1 MRSSTAPADRLRRVL
16 LAVVLLGVPLLAAS
30 ALRGQVQPAGEKF
43 PPELVKFVQ
52 KRVKAGRYNSASE
65 VVRDALRKEL
75 EAEEHRNEMDRLI
88 DEGRASG
95 RSIDGE
101 KAFKQIWAYI
111 AKRKKERA
119 ARRTSTKK
127 AA

>member
-1 MRSSTAPADRLRRVL
+1 MTMNVNLTS
-16 LAVVLLGVPLLAAS
+16 
-30 ALRGQVQPAGEKF
+30 
-43 PPELVKFVQ
+43 ELVKFVQ

-75 EAEEHRNEMDRLI
+75 EAEERRHEMDRLI
-88 DEGRASG
+88 DEGKASPL
-95 RSIDGE
+95 IDGE
-101 KAFKQIWAYI
+101 KAFKQIWTYI

-119 ARRTSTKK
+119 AIRASAKN

>member
-1 MRSSTAPADRLRRVL
+1 MTMNVNLTS
-16 LAVVLLGVPLLAAS
+16 
-30 ALRGQVQPAGEKF
+30 
-43 PPELVKFVQ
+43 ELVKFVQ
-52 KRVKAGRYNSASE
+52 RRVKAGRYNSASE

-75 EAEEHRNEMDRLI
+75 EAEEGRNEMDRLI
-88 DEGRASG
+88 DAGKASG

-111 AKRKKERA
+111 ARRKKVRA
-119 ARRTSTKK
+119 ARRASSKK

>member
-1 MRSSTAPADRLRRVL
+1 MTMNVNLT
-16 LAVVLLGVPLLAAS
+16 
-30 ALRGQVQPAGEKF
+30 
-43 PPELVKFVQ
+43 PELVKFVQ

-75 EAEEHRNEMDRLI
+75 EAEERRDEMDRLI
-88 DEGRASG
+88 DEGRESG
-95 RSIDGE
+95 QSIDGE
-101 KAFKQIWAYI
+101 KAFRQIRAFI

-119 ARRTSTKK
+119 AHRTFTKK

>member
-1 MRSSTAPADRLRRVL
+1 MTMNVNLT
-16 LAVVLLGVPLLAAS
+16 
-30 ALRGQVQPAGEKF
+30 
-43 PPELVKFVQ
+43 PELVKFVQ

-75 EAEEHRNEMDRLI
+75 EAEEHRNEMDHLI
-88 DEGRASG
+88 DEGKASG

-101 KAFKQIWAYI
+101 KAFRQIWAYI

-119 ARRTSTKK
+119 ARRASAKK

>member
-1 MRSSTAPADRLRRVL
+1 MTMNVNLT
-16 LAVVLLGVPLLAAS
+16 
-30 ALRGQVQPAGEKF
+30 
-43 PPELVKFVQ
+43 PELVKFVQ

-75 EAEEHRNEMDRLI
+75 EAEERRSEMDRLI
-88 DEGRASG
+88 DEGMASKA
-95 RSIDGE
+95 IDGE
-101 KAFKQIWAYI
+101 LAFKRIYAHI

-119 ARRTSTKK
+119 AAKAAAKK

>member
-1 MRSSTAPADRLRRVL
+1 MTMNVNLTSEL
-16 LAVVLLGVPLLAAS
+16 L
-30 ALRGQVQPAGEKF
+30 
-43 PPELVKFVQ
+43 KFVQ

-75 EAEEHRNEMDRLI
+75 EAEERRSEIDRLI
-88 DEGRASG
+88 DEGMASQAV
-95 RSIDGE
+95 DGE
-101 KAFKQIWAYI
+101 LAFKRIYAHI

-119 ARRTSTKK
+119 VARAAAKK